1 MSYIYMYIDSNC
13 NQFVQEEQAL
23 LEGNSPTPEKWTNL
37 RAKFEEI
44 RNKSEAFLAQGR
56 GEDGSKADTEEETKS
71 QEYNVKQIF
80 FKNIFFFSNFTE
92 WFVLTIATK

>member
-1 MSYIYMYIDSNC
+1 M
-13 NQFVQEEQAL
+13 

-71 QEYNVKQIF
+71 QEYNDKQIL
-80 FKNIFFFSNFTE
+80 KIFFSS
-92 WFVLTIATK
+92 LDSLRGLY